1 MILNMTKASMPIPA
15 GGMYQ
20 EWSCLMD
27 LVKEDTAKPRTID
40 RTYATIAK
48 GVAGTQRYKHRHLI
62 KEQFVLTSGDGVKFV
77 VCNQC
82 NKVNALYLQRI
93 AKKQGW
99 NY

>member
-1 MILNMTKASMPIPA
+1 MIQNMPKACITIPA

-20 EWSCLMD
+20 EWSCLVD
-27 LVKEDTAKPRTID
+27 LAEKDTAKPRTIG

-82 NKVNALYLQRI
+82 DKVNALYLQRI
-93 AKKQGW
+93 AKKQDW